1 MARIKFNRH
10 GEGSREALGMD
21 LGRYGYQ
28 CLRWIKAGI
37 SLIQEKQ
44 FIFSKQFSNI
54 FILSGISNISNFQ
67 VHDVLH

>member
-1 MARIKFNRH
+1 
-10 GEGSREALGMD
+10 MD

-37 SLIQEKQ
+37 SFIQKKQ

-54 FILSGISNISNFQ
+54 FFLSGISNISNFQ
-67 VHDVLH
+67 VHDVLR